1 MESYPLAWRKQ
12 VDEYLAGKRK
22 VFAVKVELVGTEFQ
36 KAVWREMMK
45 IPYGETRSYQNIA
58 RAIGKPKAA
67 RAVGTACGKNA
78 WPIIVPCHRVVAKNG
93 LGGFSLGLYIKE
105 YLLSLENAYVKDQA
119 ALTKSCKKI
128 LDSADYIV
136 PGHGDMFK
144 NHKDL

>member
-1 MESYPLAWRKQ
+1 MEWRKQ

-22 VFAVKVELVGTEFQ
+22 VFAVKVELAGTEFQ

-45 IPYGETRSYQNIA
+45 IPYGETRSYQDIA
-58 RAIGKPKAA
+58 RAIGKPKAV

-93 LGGFSLGLYIKE
+93 LGGFSLGVDVKE

-119 ALTKSCKKI
+119 ALTKSRKKI